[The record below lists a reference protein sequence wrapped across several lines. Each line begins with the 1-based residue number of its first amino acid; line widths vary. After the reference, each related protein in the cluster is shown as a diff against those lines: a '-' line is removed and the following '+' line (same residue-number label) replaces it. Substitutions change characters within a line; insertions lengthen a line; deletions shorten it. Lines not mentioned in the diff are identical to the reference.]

1 MPTGPL
7 SLIGLAAVGALVMAT
22 LIGQRLGRKGLAR
35 VFSVVAIGLTAYST
49 NQIHSMRLAAQPFPD
64 AQEVTEVT
72 WRMIHGQGYTITLH
86 GTGPRPP
93 RYAPGYPI
101 ALAPFALMGSEFP
114 GLIPR
119 GAAFYAAL
127 YVVAVCLAARTMGGP
142 AAGALAALVVGISPF
157 ARDMARMVMSD
168 AFAAALTMLLIPLLH
183 KPTRN
188 RALWAGFLAGS
199 LVAVRLPM
207 VLNLAALF
215 VALPRSLWSRA
226 ILAASIP
233 LAAYAAFNH
242 VTYGG
247 PFTTGYHLWV
257 PLKNFSLDYVTT
269 ELMKEGPC
277 ITPDALQGWIVKLI
291 DRRPSSGWSPG
302 GPQNDFPN
310 YILYPAV
317 LSRVFWVFTPPFL
330 SLLGL
335 WSYWRDRNR
344 PERGSPWSY
353 AESPF
358 RSSAAT
364 FTRERDS
371 WPRQRA
377 HCWQG
382 RSRGLPGGWREI
394 SQFRLGTSRLF
405 ITRHRDRAESAEELR
420 LTRAFGSLAGR
431 WNRSI
436 PMS

>member
-1 MPTGPL
+1 
-7 SLIGLAAVGALVMAT
+7 
-22 LIGQRLGRKGLAR
+22 
-35 VFSVVAIGLTAYST
+35 
-49 NQIHSMRLAAQPFPD
+49 
-64 AQEVTEVT
+64 
-72 WRMIHGQGYTITLH
+72 
-86 GTGPRPP
+86 
-93 RYAPGYPI
+93 
-101 ALAPFALMGSEFP
+101 MGSEFP

-317 LSRVFWVFTPPFL
+317 LSGVFWVFTPPFL

-344 PERGSPWSY
+344 PEI
-353 AESPF
+353 AV
-358 RSSAAT
+358 
-364 FTRERDS
+364 
-371 WPRQRA
+371 
-377 HCWQG
+377 
-382 RSRGLPGGWREI
+382 
-394 SQFRLGTSRLF
+394 RLGLMRNLPSVLLLLLSPGNA
-405 ITRHRDRAESAEELR
+405 IHGRASE
-420 LTRAFGSLAGR
+420 RAAGRGGHADCPVVGGRFLNSDWERAGSLLRGTAIEP
-431 WNRSI
+431 NPQRSYD
-436 PMS
+436 

>member
-22 LIGQRLGRKGLAR
+22 LIGQRLGRKGLAK

-93 RYAPGYPI
+93 RYAP
-101 ALAPFALMGSEFP
+101 
-114 GLIPR
+114 R
-119 GAAFYAAL
+119 
-127 YVVAVCLAARTMGGP
+127 
-142 AAGALAALVVGISPF
+142 IS
-157 ARDMARMVMSD
+157 
-168 AFAAALTMLLIPLLH
+168 
-183 KPTRN
+183 
-188 RALWAGFLAGS
+188 
-199 LVAVRLPM
+199 
-207 VLNLAALF
+207 
-215 VALPRSLWSRA
+215 
-226 ILAASIP
+226 
-233 LAAYAAFNH
+233 AYAAFNH

-317 LSRVFWVFTPPFL
+317 LSGVFWVFTPPFL

-344 PERGSPWSY
+344 PEGGSPWSY

-377 HCWQG
+377 RCWQG

-420 LTRAFGSLAGR
+420 LTRDVWLAG
-431 WNRSI
+431 WKVEQVDPHVLTQKVSGTVY
-436 PMS
+436 